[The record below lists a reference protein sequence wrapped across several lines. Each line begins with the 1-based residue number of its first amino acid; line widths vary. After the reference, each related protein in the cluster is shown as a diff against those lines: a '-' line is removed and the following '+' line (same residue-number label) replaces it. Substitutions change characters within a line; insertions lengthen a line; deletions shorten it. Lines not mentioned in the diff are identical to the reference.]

1 MILQMVFVLIMIS
14 SLSVNFDQY
23 YHSFLI
29 GYIGLRVLT
38 AIQYLVVVKLE
49 KGYEKSC
56 LVFRNTFLDWDYHLI
71 YVYLFESWIRYVVLY
86 AGILFDIIVPF
97 WGRKYLVKAP
107 INTAHLLERFALLT
121 LILFGESVVSTL
133 AVLQPQKE
141 IGIRSYFQSFH
152 LFSLFPCGGN
162 ILIT

>member
-1 MILQMVFVLIMIS
+1 MDSICCVI
-14 SLSVNFDQY
+14 
-23 YHSFLI
+23 
-29 GYIGLRVLT
+29 R
-38 AIQYLVVVKLE
+38 
-49 KGYEKSC
+49 
-56 LVFRNTFLDWDYHLI
+56 RN
-71 YVYLFESWIRYVVLY
+71 S
-86 AGILFDIIVPF
+86 FDIIVPF